1 MVRYQHPFPKAAN
14 YDASDPYGME
24 PPPPFRNGAPHRGAD
39 YNGPAAQNLAPVP
52 AIAEGVVD
60 WSAWYEGLGNVV
72 TIKHA
77 DGAYSGY
84 CHLTDRNVSVG
95 QTIARGAIVGRV
107 GGTATSDFSYA
118 PHLHL
123 TMGWSSAA
131 TRGSGSYWSDHFD
144 PIPYIDQRLNAPE
157 TGDDMAKSYPTRD
170 DYRGDFTL
178 AINQATQLK
187 NANGTDANIAATPD
201 VGRLFV
207 TGHVYAQAAAGQ
219 ALDIWFIL
227 SDVSTGAESPHFVER
242 AVAGP
247 DGRIFANPTFQLGL
261 ASTRRVF
268 LRIQAPSS
276 NTATVKITRLAAD
289 ATLFQ

>member
-1 MVRYQHPFPKAAN
+1 MVLKYGIPPGNPTVVWDDVEGVPGSATN
-14 YDASDPYGME
+14 DPYVSWQYHLGRTGGLRGGVDMTARWVPVYAPIDCRVE
-24 PPPPFRNGAPHRGAD
+24 HYSGGAGTAVRMWA
-39 YNGPAAQNLAPVP
+39 
-52 AIAEGVVD
+52 
-60 WSAWYEGLGNVV
+60 
-72 TIKHA
+72 A
-77 DGAYSGY
+77 DGSGWSDVFD
-84 CHLTDRNVSVG
+84 HLSAISVPNNAVVPYG
-95 QTIARGAIVGRV
+95 GRV
-107 GGTATSDFSYA
+107 GTSGDTGAAGA
-118 PHLHL
+118 PHLHWHRL
-123 TMGWSSAA
+123 DP
-131 TRGSGSYWSDHFD
+131 SGNRRNPWDYFTDGTTN
-144 PIPYIDQRLNAPE
+144 P
-157 TGDDMAKSYPTRD
+157 GGDMAISYPTRN

-207 TGHVYAQAAAGQ
+207 TGHVYAQAASGQ

-242 AVAGP
+242 VVAGP